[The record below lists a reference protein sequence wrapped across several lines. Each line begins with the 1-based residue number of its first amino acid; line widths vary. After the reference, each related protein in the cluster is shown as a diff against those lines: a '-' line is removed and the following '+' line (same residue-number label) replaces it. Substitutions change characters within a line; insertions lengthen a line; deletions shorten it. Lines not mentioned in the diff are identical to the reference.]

1 MSNEIT
7 ETVFRQYQQVQE
19 SGQTN
24 MVMQSQVRQV
34 AMSMG
39 LTELCECINSGNY
52 TTILE
57 NYGEL
62 EDKYE

>member
-1 MSNEIT
+1 MTQEIT
-7 ETVFRQYQQVQE
+7 KTVFRQYQQVQE

-24 MVMQSQVRQV
+24 MVMKSQVRQV

-62 EDKYE
+62 ADKYE